1 MGSKLGAIA
10 RKEPSDGVRERSD
23 GRGAAQSQSRKK
35 LGTKADGDTRTS
47 CSRDDGVRGGNSGG
61 CGIERMADA
70 TVSVQELDRFVHVL
84 RS

>member
-1 MGSKLGAIA
+1 M
-10 RKEPSDGVRERSD
+10 RERGD
-23 GRGAAQSQSRKK
+23 GRGATQSQSRKK
-35 LGTKADGDTRTS
+35 LGTRADGDTRTS
-47 CSRDDGVRGGNSGG
+47 CSRDGGVRGGDSGG